1 MKKTNL
7 ILLSLVMVSS
17 MPQAAEYNFYF
28 YDNEKPKTEEELTD
42 QKIKEL
48 KAPNNTTSLS
58 DSLNLRSVF
67 GEGSYISLGTGYES
81 YLPGTQLSYFVRVKF
96 LPLVTLEA
104 AMKDTF
110 MNYGNQDIYR
120 FSALLE
126 GKLTNFL
133 WVNIN
138 GGTIVDSPDL
148 HHFAGG
154 GARLKLFKHIDLV
167 ASVGKFVQRSLHAT
181 NADLSSWKAKTGNL
195 RNASDYFVTGGISIA
210 FF

>member
-96 LPLVTLEA
+96 LPLVTLE
-104 AMKDTF
+104 
-110 MNYGNQDIYR
+110 
-120 FSALLE
+120 
-126 GKLTNFL
+126 
-133 WVNIN
+133 
-138 GGTIVDSPDL
+138 
-148 HHFAGG
+148 
-154 GARLKLFKHIDLV
+154 
-167 ASVGKFVQRSLHAT
+167 
-181 NADLSSWKAKTGNL
+181 
-195 RNASDYFVTGGISIA
+195 
-210 FF
+210 